1 MAATVPDQP
10 ALRAHIDRAAG
21 LGRYVLRNVRLHT
34 ATTGTGAPTAAGNA
48 FFLADVNVDK
58 GRILAITPAQPHN
71 LAAGDADL
79 PSIDAG
85 GRVALPPFVDCH
97 THLDKGHILPR
108 TPAAD
113 GTFDGA
119 LAATRSD
126 RTARWSAG
134 DLGRRIDFALR
145 SAFHY
150 GTSAIRT
157 HLNSQPP
164 QDEISWPL
172 FTELRQHWHGLIALQ
187 ASCLFPIDMA
197 RDDAFLRDIAR
208 RVADAGGTLGTVAY
222 PVSDIDHLLDRM
234 FHAASQHGLDLDFHA
249 DETADPAA
257 DVLRRIAET
266 ALRASFEGK
275 IAVGHCCSLAM
286 QETALVDATLD
297 KVAAAG
303 IGVVALPTCNLYLQ
317 DRRNDGTT
325 PRWRGVTLLHE
336 MKQRGIAVALAS
348 DNTRDPFNPYGDL
361 DMLETFR
368 LGTRVLHLDH
378 PHDDWIRAVCT
389 TPARIMRLDGH
400 GIIAA
405 GQPADLILFEGR
417 SWSEILS
424 RAESNR
430 IVIRNGSPIS
440 TPLPAYAELD
450 ALEGLA
456 PG

>member
-1 MAATVPDQP
+1 MAATVSEQS
-10 ALRAHIDRAAG
+10 ALRSHIDRAAG
-21 LGRYVLRNVRLHT
+21 AGRYVLKNVRLHT
-34 ATTGTGAPTAAGNA
+34 ATMRTDAANST
-48 FFLADVNVDK
+48 FFLADVSVEK
-58 GRILAITPAQPHN
+58 GRILAITPAHSRDA
-71 LAAGDADL
+71 AAGGSDL
-79 PSIDAG
+79 PSIDAA
-85 GRVALPPFVDCH
+85 GRAVLPPFVDCH

-134 DLGRRIDFALR
+134 DLGRRIDFSLR

-157 HLNSQPP
+157 HLDSQPP
-164 QDEISWPL
+164 QAETSWPL
-172 FTELRQHWHGLIALQ
+172 FMELREHWRGRIALQ

-197 RDDAFLRDIAR
+197 RDDGFLRDIAK
-208 RVADAGGTLGTVAY
+208 RVADAGGVLGAVAY
-222 PVSDIDHLLDRM
+222 PVPDIDPLLDRM
-234 FHAASQHGLDLDFHA
+234 FRAASQHGLDLDFHA
-249 DETADPAA
+249 DESADPAA

-266 ALRASFEGK
+266 ALRSSFAGK
-275 IAVGHCCSLAM
+275 ITVGHCCSLAM
-286 QETALVDATLD
+286 QAPSTVDATLD

-303 IGVVALPTCNLYLQ
+303 ISVVTLPTCNLYLQ

-336 MKQRGIAVALAS
+336 MKRRGIAVALAS
-348 DNTRDPFNPYGDL
+348 DNTRDPFHSYGDL

-368 LGTRVLHLDH
+368 LGTRALHLDH
-378 PHDDWIRAVCT
+378 PHGDWIKAVST
-389 TPARIMRLDGH
+389 TPAGIMRLNGH
-400 GIIAA
+400 GAIAI
-405 GQPADLILFEGR
+405 GQPADMILFEGR

-430 IVIRNGSPIS
+430 IVIRNGSPVS
-440 TPLPAYAELD
+440 TPLPTYAELD
-450 ALEGLA
+450 GLEGLA
-456 PG
+456 LA

>member
-1 MAATVPDQP
+1 MAATVSDQS
-10 ALRAHIDRAAG
+10 ALRAHLDCTAN

-34 ATTGTGAPTAAGNA
+34 ATTRTDAATAAGNA
-48 FFLADVNVDK
+48 FFLADVNVEN
-58 GRILAITPAQPHN
+58 GRILAITPAQPHI
-71 LAAGDADL
+71 LAAGNADL

-85 GRVALPPFVDCH
+85 GRVALPTFVDCH
-97 THLDKGHILPR
+97 THLDKSHILPR

-126 RTARWSAG
+126 RTARWSAD
-134 DLGRRIDFALR
+134 DLGKRIDFALR

-157 HLNSQPP
+157 HLDSQPP
-164 QDEISWPL
+164 QGRISWPL
-172 FTELRQHWHGLIALQ
+172 FTELRQHWHGRIALQ
-187 ASCLFPIDMA
+187 GSCLFPIDMA
-197 RDDAFLRDIAR
+197 RDDTVLRDIAE
-208 RVADAGGTLGTVAY
+208 RVANAGGILGAVAY
-222 PVSDIDHLLDRM
+222 PVPDIDHLLDRM
-234 FHAASQHGLDLDFHA
+234 FHAASQYGLDLDFHA

-257 DVLRRIAET
+257 DALRRIAET
-266 ALRASFEGK
+266 ALRSSFEKK
-275 IAVGHCCSLAM
+275 ITVGHCCSLAM
-286 QETALVDATLD
+286 QEPSVVDATLD

-303 IGVVALPTCNLYLQ
+303 INVVALPTCNLYLQ
-317 DRRNDGTT
+317 DRRTDGTT

-336 MKQRGIAVALAS
+336 MKRRGIAVALAS
-348 DNTRDPFNPYGDL
+348 DNTRDPFHAYGDL

-368 LGTRVLHLDH
+368 LGTRALHLDH
-378 PHDDWIRAVCT
+378 PHGDWIRTVCT
-389 TPARIMRLDGH
+389 TPAQVMRLDGH
-400 GIIAA
+400 GVIAA

-417 SWSEILS
+417 SWSEVLS

-440 TPLPAYAELD
+440 TPLPAYTELD
-450 ALEGLA
+450 AMEGLA

>member
-1 MAATVPDQP
+1 MTATVSDQS

-34 ATTGTGAPTAAGNA
+34 ATTRADAADAADSA
-48 FFLADVNVDK
+48 FFLADVSVEK
-58 GRILAITPAQPHN
+58 GRILAITPARPRTTTANDPN
-71 LAAGDADL
+71 LPL
-79 PSIDAG
+79 IDVG

-134 DLGRRIDFALR
+134 DLGRRIEFALR

-157 HLNSQPP
+157 HLDSQPP
-164 QDEISWPL
+164 QAEISWPL
-172 FTELRQHWHGLIALQ
+172 FTELRQHWRGRLALQ

-197 RDDAFLRDIAR
+197 RDDAFLRDIAK
-208 RVADAGGTLGTVAY
+208 RVADAGGILGAVAY
-222 PVSDIDHLLDRM
+222 PVPDIDHLLDRM
-234 FHAASQHGLDLDFHA
+234 FRAASHYGLDLDFHA
-249 DETADPAA
+249 DESADPAA
-257 DVLRRIAET
+257 DMLCRIAET
-266 ALRASFEGK
+266 ALRSSFAGR
-275 IAVGHCCSLAM
+275 IVAGHCCSLAM
-286 QETALVDATLD
+286 QETAIVDATLD

-303 IGVVALPTCNLYLQ
+303 ITVVSLPTCNLYLQ
-317 DRRNDGTT
+317 DRRKDGTS

-336 MKQRGIAVALAS
+336 MKRRGIAVALAS
-348 DNTRDPFNPYGDL
+348 DNTRDPFNSYGDL
-361 DMLETFR
+361 DMLDTFR
-368 LGTRVLHLDH
+368 LGTRALHLDH
-378 PHDDWIRAVCT
+378 PHGDWIKAVST
-389 TPARIMRLDGH
+389 TPAGIMRLNGH
-400 GIIAA
+400 GAIAA

-424 RAESNR
+424 RAESDR
-430 IVIRNGSPIS
+430 IVIRNGSPS
-440 TPLPAYAELD
+440 SAPLPAYAELD
-450 ALEGLA
+450 SLEGFALT
-456 PG
+456 